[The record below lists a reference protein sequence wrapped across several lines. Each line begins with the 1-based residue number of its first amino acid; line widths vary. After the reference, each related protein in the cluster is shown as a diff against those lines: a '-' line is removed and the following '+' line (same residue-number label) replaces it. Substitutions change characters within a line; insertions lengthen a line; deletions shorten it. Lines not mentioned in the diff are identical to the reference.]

1 MDLCVSS
8 DHTFAILFNEFKN
21 AGVLEPFFLGVQCQT
36 DLQKDAVDLG
46 FISRI
51 KKRLTQV
58 PYWEGQSQCIRPP
71 CSSCP

>member
-8 DHTFAILFNEFKN
+8 DHTCAFFINEFKN
-21 AGVLEPFFLGVQCQT
+21 AGVFGPLCLGVQCQT

-51 KKRLTQV
+51 KKKLTQV
-58 PYWEGQSQCIRPP
+58 PCWEWQS
-71 CSSCP
+71 